1 MPCIC
6 NTKATTY
13 VDNGVDSV
21 KFRISKKKSIQ
32 LAPHPVTGLDPGRSS
47 THTTIKLMSP
57 LLLPVEHRAWVETIK
72 YVIFDEVHCMN
83 EKAMKDGA
91 GQGQGQVWERL
102 LSSIR

>member
-1 MPCIC
+1 
-6 NTKATTY
+6 
-13 VDNGVDSV
+13 
-21 KFRISKKKSIQ
+21 
-32 LAPHPVTGLDPGRSS
+32 
-47 THTTIKLMSP
+47 MSP